1 MVYLFLLSQLFFAH
15 DYHISKTLIEQS
27 RSGNS
32 LEISM
37 HIFIDDLELALEEQ
51 GHSNLF
57 IGTEKEKA
65 SAERIVEKY
74 LRDQFFV
81 EVNQQLIPATW
92 IGKEVS
98 KDLRGVWCYLEI
110 PHPEPV
116 ETVTVTHSLLFDVY
130 RDQRNIVQVSLND
143 GRKGFFLLEPGRSSE
158 SLK

>member
-1 MVYLFLLSQLFFAH
+1 MLYLLLLSQILISH
-15 DYHISKTLIEQS
+15 DYHLSKTLIEQS

-37 HIFIDDLELALEEQ
+37 HIFIDDLELALQEQ
-51 GHSNLF
+51 GHTNLF
-57 IGTEKEKA
+57 LCTEKE
-65 SAERIVEKY
+65 SETAEQVVERY
-74 LRDQFFV
+74 LQDQFLV
-81 EVNQQLIPATW
+81 EVNQKLVSATW

-110 PHPEPV
+110 THPEPI
-116 ETVTVTHSLLFDVY
+116 ETITVTHSLLFDIY